1 VQAVL
6 KEKRVVAMTATLATM
21 HYNVLQDL
29 PFDLVVLDEASQ
41 LGRAVSLMLA
51 PLACRALIAGDP
63 YQLAPI
69 FTSKHP
75 FVERWFGRT
84 LFDEYMQ
91 DGHPSTCFL
100 NEQSR
105 MAGPICDLINSM
117 FYSGGLR
124 VSQDSLV
131 NDGWRAAR
139 QPPRLLPA
147 GRESNLHLVDIGTES
162 VPLGSS
168 HRRLESAKAAA
179 EVAQQLGAF
188 MDPRQ
193 ILILTP
199 FAAQQNLIRQV
210 LKEGECVEFAQTQ
223 FIPPKAQRC
232 TPLYSIR

>member
-1 VQAVL
+1 
-6 KEKRVVAMTATLATM
+6 
-21 HYNVLQDL
+21 
-29 PFDLVVLDEASQ
+29 
-41 LGRAVSLMLA
+41 
-51 PLACRALIAGDP
+51 
-63 YQLAPI
+63 
-69 FTSKHP
+69 
-75 FVERWFGRT
+75 
-84 LFDEYMQ
+84 
-91 DGHPSTCFL
+91 
-100 NEQSR
+100 
-105 MAGPICDLINSM
+105 MAGPICDLISSM

-210 LKEGECVEFAQTQ
+210 LKERGMRRVRANTVHTAQGSEVHSVI
-223 FIPPKAQRC
+223 FDPVKASG
-232 TPLYSIR
+232 PLWNARNGRRLLNVAISRAQACFVLLASAGDLRHPLLSGIADQIRGSDASFLRDTGPDHLGA